1 MTTKNDVLEDLV
13 LANRILFSEGVVD
26 AFGHISV
33 RNPENPEHFFLA
45 RNMAPNT
52 VTAEDILEHDLDG
65 NVIGDD
71 RKPYLERFI
80 HSEIYRS
87 RPDVSAVVHSHSP
100 SVIPFSVVETVPLR
114 PICHMS
120 GFIHDQAPIFE
131 ISDFSEEATDLLI
144 TNSWLGHSVAQ
155 TLGQKNAVLMRG
167 HGSTVVADSI
177 MRVVYRAVYL
187 EVNAKLQLQ
196 AMNLGPIRFLSK
208 EEATKATKNI
218 EGQMIRAWNHWKSI
232 IEI

>member
-1 MTTKNDVLEDLV
+1 MTTKKELLDDLTT
-13 LANRILFSEGVVD
+13 ANRILFNEGVVD

-33 RNPENPEHFFLA
+33 RNPENNQRFFLA
-45 RNMAPNT
+45 RNMAPNN
-52 VTAEDILEHDLDG
+52 VTSDDILEHDLDG

-100 SVIPFSVVETVPLR
+100 SVVPFSVVKSVPLR

-120 GFIHDQAPIFE
+120 GFIYDQSPIYE
-131 ISDFSEEATDLLI
+131 ISDHSDVATDLLI
-144 TNSWLGHSVAQ
+144 SDSHLGKSVASTLGHNN
-155 TLGQKNAVLMRG
+155 TVLMRG

-177 MRVVYRAVYL
+177 MRAVYRAVYL

-196 AMNLGPIRFLSK
+196 ALNLGEIRYLSK
-208 EEATKATKNI
+208 EEAKEAMETV
-218 EGQMIRAWNHWKSI
+218 EGQMIRAWNHWKANLPN
-232 IEI
+232 

>member
-1 MTTKNDVLEDLV
+1 MTTKNHVLEDLV

-33 RNPENPEHFFLA
+33 RNPGNPEHFFLA

-52 VTAEDILEHDLDG
+52 VTSEDILEHDIDG
-65 NVIGDD
+65 NVIGDH

-120 GFIHDQAPIFE
+120 GFIHDQVPIFE